1 MMELLKFFWTL
12 FYINLFTI
20 GGGYVMIP
28 LLQREIVG
36 HYHWLTN
43 KEFIDSIAIGQ
54 VTPGPL
60 TIMNAFIGYKI
71 FGFWGSLGAVVSSYL
86 PSIIVVTI
94 LSHYYLQFK
103 NSWIVDSGFKGI
115 RPAVIGLLAAVAIT
129 LGKTSVIDVPTGL
142 IAAAAFAIIAFTKID
157 PTFVI
162 FGAGILGAL
171 FFR

>member
-1 MMELLKFFWTL
+1 MEILKFFWTI

-20 GGGYVMIP
+20 GGGYVMLP
-28 LLQREIVG
+28 LLQREVVD
-36 HYHWLTN
+36 HYHWLST

-60 TIMNAFIGYKI
+60 TIMNAFIGYKV
-71 FGFWGSLGAVVSSYL
+71 FGIWGALGGVVFSYL

-94 LSHYYLQFK
+94 ASHYYLKFK
-103 NSWIVDSGFKGI
+103 NSWIVRASFKGV

-129 LGKTSVIDVPTGL
+129 LGRSSIVDLPTSL
-142 IAAAAFAIIAFTKID
+142 IAAGGFAILVFTKVE

-162 FGAGILGAL
+162 LGAGVVGAMIY
-171 FFR
+171 

>member
-1 MMELLKFFWTL
+1 MEILKFFWTL

-20 GGGYVMIP
+20 GGGYVMLP
-28 LLQREIVG
+28 LLQREVVD

-60 TIMNAFIGYKI
+60 TIMNVFIGYKI
-71 FGFWGSLGAVVSSYL
+71 FGFWGALGALISTYL
-86 PSIIVVTI
+86 PSMIIVPIV
-94 LSHYYLQFK
+94 SHYYLQFK
-103 NSWIVDSGFKGI
+103 TSWIVNAGFKGI

-129 LGKTSVIDVPTGL
+129 LGRASLVDIPTGV
-142 IAAAAFAIIAFTKID
+142 IAATSFAIIVFTKTE

-162 FGAGILGAL
+162 LGAGILGAL
-171 FFR
+171 VY

>member
-1 MMELLKFFWTL
+1 MEILKFFWTI

-20 GGGYVMIP
+20 GGGYVMLP
-28 LLQREIVG
+28 LLQQEVVE
-36 HYHWLTN
+36 HYHWLSN

-60 TIMNAFIGYKI
+60 TIMNAFIGYKA
-71 FGFWGSLGAVVSSYL
+71 FGFWGAVGGVVFSYL

-94 LSHYYLQFK
+94 VSHYYLKFK
-103 NSWIVDSGFKGI
+103 KSWIVQASFKAI

-129 LGKTSVIDVPTGL
+129 LGKASIVDMPTGL
-142 IAAAAFAIIAFTKID
+142 IAACGFAILVFTKVE

-162 FGAGILGAL
+162 LGAGVAGAL
-171 FFR
+171 LY

>member
-1 MMELLKFFWTL
+1 MEILKFFWTI

-20 GGGYVMIP
+20 GGGYVMLP
-28 LLQREIVG
+28 LLQREVVD
-36 HYHWLTN
+36 HYHWLST

-60 TIMNAFIGYKI
+60 TIMNAFIGYKV
-71 FGFWGSLGAVVSSYL
+71 FGIWGALGGVVFSYL

-94 LSHYYLQFK
+94 ASHYYLKFK
-103 NSWIVDSGFKGI
+103 NSWIVRTSFKGV

-129 LGKTSVIDVPTGL
+129 LGRSSIVDFPTSL
-142 IAAAAFAIIAFTKID
+142 IAAGGFAILVFTKVE

-162 FGAGILGAL
+162 LGAGVVGAMIY
-171 FFR
+171 

>member
-1 MMELLKFFWTL
+1 MEILKFFWTI

-20 GGGYVMIP
+20 GGGYVMLP
-28 LLQREIVG
+28 LLQREVVD
-36 HYHWLTN
+36 HYHWLSN

-60 TIMNAFIGYKI
+60 TIMNAFIGFKV
-71 FGFWGSLGAVVSSYL
+71 FGIWGAVGGVVFSYL

-94 LSHYYLQFK
+94 ASHYYLKFK
-103 NSWIVDSGFKGI
+103 SSWIVKSSFKAI

-129 LGKTSVIDVPTGL
+129 LGRASVVDMPTGI
-142 IAAAAFAIIAFTKID
+142 IAAGGFAILVFTKVD

-162 FGAGILGAL
+162 LGAGVLGAL
-171 FFR
+171 IY